1 MKQDGDLISSKLK
14 AVTARKN
21 ILEKELKDAKAEY
34 ESNKKLLSEKSEND
48 NKYIA
53 ALKNEIDKLRKKEPE
68 V

>member
-1 MKQDGDLISSKLK
+1 MKQEGELIGSKLK

-34 ESNKKLLSEKSEND
+34 ENKKKLLSEKSDND